1 MINYDSEFVPIDVPY
16 IDITNMNNTQQFYHL
31 NQEQQISDNQRGFI
45 GVIEKEYDW
54 ILVSLNDGKT
64 QVISLSGLNIAEDY
78 KISIGRNLTKVVGS
92 YYYLHMIVSICIFL
106 RRHLMSLS
114 ITLIKLY

>member
-16 IDITNMNNTQQFYHL
+16 IDISKMNNTQQFYHL

-64 QVISLSGLNIAEDY
+64 QVISLSSLNIAEDL
-78 KISIGRNLTKVVGS
+78 IIGIGWNLTKVVGS
-92 YYYLHMIVSICIFL
+92 YYYLYV
-106 RRHLMSLS
+106 
-114 ITLIKLY
+114 KV